1 MTILYNKKS
10 VEDLEVNGKRV
21 FVRCD
26 LNVPIENGQVANDR
40 RIKASVPT
48 IEYLYQRGGIVILAS
63 HLGRPKGERK
73 PEMSLRPVAA
83 RLTEILGR
91 PVHFAEDCI
100 GEATE
105 QQVAALKPREIIL
118 LENLRF
124 HKEEEKNDAEFSK
137 KLARLAD
144 VYVNDAFGTAH
155 RAHAS
160 TEGITHHLSP
170 CAAGFLIDKELK
182 YLGNALA
189 QPERPLL
196 AILGGAKVGSKIG
209 VITQL
214 MKQVDTLVIGGGMAY
229 TFLKVQ
235 GIGIG
240 DSLFDSESAETA
252 RKILA
257 DAEQS
262 KVKLVLPVDCVV
274 ADKFDNAANREVV
287 DIDKIPVGWMGMD
300 IGPRTIERIKE
311 EVAQARTIV
320 WNGPVG
326 VFEMDNFAIGTRA
339 VADAVAASKGVT
351 VLGGGET
358 AQAAEDF
365 GVDGR
370 MTHVS
375 TGGGASLEFMEG
387 RVLPGIAALDDK

>member
-1 MTILYNKKS
+1 
-10 VEDLEVNGKRV
+10 
-21 FVRCD
+21 
-26 LNVPIENGQVANDR
+26 
-40 RIKASVPT
+40 
-48 IEYLYQRGGIVILAS
+48 
-63 HLGRPKGERK
+63 
-73 PEMSLRPVAA
+73 
-83 RLTEILGR
+83 
-91 PVHFAEDCI
+91 
-100 GEATE
+100 
-105 QQVAALKPREIIL
+105 
-118 LENLRF
+118 
-124 HKEEEKNDAEFSK
+124 
-137 KLARLAD
+137 
-144 VYVNDAFGTAH
+144 
-155 RAHAS
+155 
-160 TEGITHHLSP
+160 
-170 CAAGFLIDKELK
+170 
-182 YLGNALA
+182 
-189 QPERPLL
+189 
-196 AILGGAKVGSKIG
+196 
-209 VITQL
+209 
-214 MKQVDTLVIGGGMAY
+214 
-229 TFLKVQ
+229 
-235 GIGIG
+235 G
-240 DSLFDSESAETA
+240 DSVCDSESAETA

>member
-124 HKEEEKNDAEFSK
+124 HKEEEKNDPEFSK